1 MSAFIVLGAQ
11 WGDEGKG
18 KMTDYLAEEA
28 DVVVRFQGGNNAGH
42 TVEVGD
48 RQYKLHLI
56 PSGILYDNK
65 LNVIG
70 NGVVV
75 DPKALFEEIGYLEK
89 EGVKVT
95 PEKLIISDRAHLI
108 MPYHRVL
115 DVLKEKARGKN
126 DIGTTGK
133 GIGPCYTDKFERCGI
148 RVCDLLHED
157 VFEEKLRENIKMKN
171 EYITKVLGGEALDVE
186 EILAQYKQYAEKIR
200 PFVKDTSVKV
210 YDSIKEDK
218 TVLFEGAQGMLLDI
232 DHGTY
237 PYVTS
242 SNTTAGG
249 VSNGIGVGPNMITN
263 AVGITKA
270 YTTRVGKGPFPT
282 ELENETGE
290 WIRTKG
296 HEYGVTTGRSR
307 RCGWLDLVIVKSAVR
322 VSGLTSLAVTK
333 IDTLA
338 GLDKLKI
345 CVGYKFNGEIID
357 YFPASLEDLAKCEPV
372 YEEFD
377 GWDDSVADARSY
389 DEIPENAKKYL
400 ERISEFTGTRISI
413 VSVGPKRD
421 QTMRVGE
428 LYNTKY

>member
-171 EYITKVLGGEALDVE
+171 EYITKVLGGEALDAE
-186 EILAQYKQYAEKIR
+186 EILVQYKQYAEKIR

-338 GLDKLKI
+338 GLDKLKV

-428 LYNTKY
+428 L

>member
-11 WGDEGKG
+11 WGEEGKG

-28 DVVVRFQGGNNAGH
+28 NVVVRYQGGNNAGH

-48 RQYKLHLI
+48 KQYKLHLI
-56 PSGILYDNK
+56 PSGILHDEK

-75 DPKALFEEIGYLEK
+75 DPMAFFSEIDYLQE

-95 PEKLIISDRAHLI
+95 PEKLIVSDRAHVI
-108 MPYHRVL
+108 MPYHKVL
-115 DVLKEKARGKN
+115 DRLKEKARGKN

-148 RVCDLLHED
+148 RVCDLIDKE
-157 VFEEKLRENIKMKN
+157 VFKEKLMENIEMKN
-171 EYITKVLGGEALDVE
+171 KYIVNVLGGEALSFDEIYE
-186 EILAQYKQYAEKIR
+186 EYSKYGEKLK
-200 PFVKDTSVKV
+200 PFVKDTSVRV
-210 YDSIKEDK
+210 YNEIKEDK

-232 DHGTY
+232 DYGTY

-249 VSNGIGVGPNMITN
+249 VANGVGIGPNMITN
-263 AVGITKA
+263 AVGIAKA

-290 WIRTKG
+290 WIREKG

-307 RCGWLDLVIVKSAVR
+307 RCGWLDAVILKTTVR
-322 VSGLTSLAVTK
+322 VSGLTSLCVTK

-345 CVGYKFNGEIID
+345 CTGYKLDEKIID
-357 YFPASLEDLAKCEPV
+357 YFPASLKDLEKCEPI
-372 YEEFD
+372 YEEFE
-377 GWDDSVADARSY
+377 GWGEEVAEARSY
-389 DEIPENAKKYL
+389 EELPENAKKYL
-400 ERISEFTGTRISI
+400 NRIEELTGTKISI
-413 VSVGPKRD
+413 VGVGPKRD
-421 QTMRVGE
+421 QTIRVRRE
-428 LYNTKY
+428 L

>member
-48 RQYKLHLI
+48 KQYKLHLI
-56 PSGILYDNK
+56 PSGILYDDK
-65 LNVIG
+65 VNVIG

-75 DPKALFEEIGYLEK
+75 DPKALFEEIGYLEGV
-89 EGVKVT
+89 GVKVT
-95 PEKLIISDRAHLI
+95 PKKLVISDRAQLI
-108 MPYHRVL
+108 MPYHKTL
-115 DVLKEKARGKN
+115 DILKEKARGKN

-133 GIGPCYTDKFERCGI
+133 GIGPCYTDKVERCGLRI
-148 RVCDLLHED
+148 CDLMHPH
-157 VFEEKLRENIKMKN
+157 VFEEKLKENIEAKN
-171 EYITKVLGGEALDVE
+171 AYITKVLGGEAESFE
-186 EILAQYKQYAEKIR
+186 ETLKMYLEFGERLK

-210 YDSIKEDK
+210 YDAIKDDK
-218 TVLFEGAQGMLLDI
+218 NVLFEGAQGMLLDI
-232 DHGTY
+232 DYGTY

-249 VSNGIGVGPNMITN
+249 VVSGSGVGPTMITN
-263 AVGITKA
+263 AVGIAKA

-282 ELENETGE
+282 ELLDETGD
-290 WIRTKG
+290 WIREKG

-307 RCGWLDLVIVKSAVR
+307 RCGWLDLVILKTTVR

-338 GLDKLKI
+338 GLDKIKV
-345 CVGYKFNGEIID
+345 CVGYEFNGEVID
-357 YFPASLEDLAKCEPV
+357 YFPASLEDLAECKPV

-389 DEIPENAKKYL
+389 EELPENAKKYL
-400 ERISEFTGTRISI
+400 QRIEEFTDTRISI

-421 QTMRVGE
+421 QTMRVKP
-428 LYNTKY
+428 L

>member
-48 RQYKLHLI
+48 KQYKLHLI
-56 PSGILYDNK
+56 PSGILYDEK
-65 LNVIG
+65 VNVIG

-75 DPKALFEEIGYLEK
+75 DPKALFEEISYLEG

-95 PEKLIISDRAHLI
+95 SDKLIISDRAHLI

-115 DVLKEKARGKN
+115 DKLKEQARGKN

-133 GIGPCYTDKFERCGI
+133 GIGPCYTDKIERSGI
-148 RVCDLLHED
+148 RVCDLMHAE
-157 VFEEKLRENIKMKN
+157 VFEEKLRENLAIKN
-171 EYITKVLGGEALDVE
+171 AIITKVYNGEALDVE
-186 EILAQYKQYAEKIR
+186 AILKEYKEYAEKIK
-200 PFVKDTSVKV
+200 PFVRETSVEV
-210 YDSIKEDK
+210 YNAIKANK
-218 TVLFEGAQGMLLDI
+218 NVLFEGAQGMLLDI
-232 DHGTY
+232 DYGTY

-249 VSNGIGVGPNMITN
+249 VCNGIGVGPTLIDS
-263 AVGITKA
+263 AVGIAKA
-270 YTTRVGKGPFPT
+270 YTTRVGEGPFPT
-282 ELENETGE
+282 ELLDELGE
-290 WIRTKG
+290 AIREKG
-296 HEYGVTTGRSR
+296 FEYGTTTGRPR
-307 RCGWLDLVIVKSAVR
+307 RCGWLDAVILKQAVR
-322 VSGLTSLAVTK
+322 VSGLTSFAVTK

-338 GLDKLKI
+338 GLEKLKI
-345 CVGYKFNGEIID
+345 CVGYKLDGKVID
-357 YFPASLEDLAKCEPV
+357 YHPASLKDLAKCEPI

-377 GWDDSVADARSY
+377 GWDESIADARSY
-389 DEIPENAKKYL
+389 EEIPETAKIYL
-400 ERISEFTGTRISI
+400 KKIEEYTGARISI

-421 QTMRVGE
+421 QTIKIGK
-428 LYNTKY
+428 L

>member
-186 EILAQYKQYAEKIR
+186 EILVQYKQYAEKIR

-338 GLDKLKI
+338 GLDKLKV

-421 QTMRVGE
+421 QTMRVGK
-428 LYNTKY
+428 L

>member
-28 DVVVRFQGGNNAGH
+28 NVVVRFQGGNNAGH
-42 TVEVGD
+42 TVVVGD
-48 RQYKLHLI
+48 KEYKLHLI
-56 PSGILYDNK
+56 PSGILYEDK

-75 DPKALFEEIGYLEK
+75 DPKALFEEIDYLDGV
-89 EGVKVT
+89 GVKVT
-95 PEKLIISDRAHLI
+95 PEKLIISDRAQLI
-108 MPYHRVL
+108 MPYHKVL
-115 DVLKEKARGKN
+115 DKLKEQARGKN

-148 RVCDLLHED
+148 RVCDLMHED
-157 VFEEKLRENIKMKN
+157 VFTEKLKENIEMKN
-171 EYITKVLGGEALDVE
+171 AYITKVLGGEPVSFD
-186 EILAQYKQYAEKIR
+186 EILKEYLEFAKKLR
-200 PFVKDTSVKV
+200 PFVQDTSVRV
-210 YDSIKEDK
+210 YNDIKADK

-232 DHGTY
+232 DYGTY

-249 VSNGIGVGPNMITN
+249 VANGVGIGPNMITN

-282 ELENETGE
+282 ALLDETGD
-290 WIRTKG
+290 WIREKG

-307 RCGWLDLVIVKSAVR
+307 RCGWLDLVIVKTACR

-338 GLDKLKI
+338 GLDKLRV
-345 CVGYKFNGEIID
+345 CVGYKFNGEVID
-357 YFPASLEDLAKCEPV
+357 YFPASLEDLAKCEPI
-372 YEEFD
+372 YEEFE
-377 GWDDSVADARSY
+377 GWGEEVANARSY
-389 DEIPENAKKYL
+389 DELPENAKKYL
-400 ERISEFTGTRISI
+400 KRIEEFTDTKISI

-421 QTMRVGE
+421 QTMRVKS
-428 LYNTKY
+428 L

>member
-89 EGVKVT
+89 EGVEVT

-157 VFEEKLRENIKMKN
+157 VFEEKLRENIRMKN

-186 EILAQYKQYAEKIR
+186 EILVQYKQYAEKIR

-218 TVLFEGAQGMLLDI
+218 IVLFEGAQGMLLDI

-338 GLDKLKI
+338 GLDKLKV

-428 LYNTKY
+428 L